1 MKLLLEV
8 MANKLSH
15 SKQGLLLD
23 IQDLF
28 VNQDI
33 GVPVNVECTSYLID
47 FSLVKIE
54 EVIFNLRK
62 VQLTNHRSLIL
73 NCTQNC
79 VEKFRIIYIF
89 ALNFLFMGG
98 SVEDEMPKSIWGKIS
113 HLACDYS
120 YLLTECELVI
130 ELRQVLEQECF
141 DALAILLL
149 VTHLL

>member
-8 MANKLSH
+8 MADELSH

-23 IQDLF
+23 VQDLF

-33 GVPVNVECTSYLID
+33 RVPVNVKCSSYLID

-73 NCTQNC
+73 NCAQNC
-79 VEKFRIIYIF
+79 VEKFSIIYMF
-89 ALNFLFMGG
+89 ALNFLFT
-98 SVEDEMPKSIWGKIS
+98 
-113 HLACDYS
+113 Y
-120 YLLTECELVI
+120 
-130 ELRQVLEQECF
+130 
-141 DALAILLL
+141 
-149 VTHLL
+149 